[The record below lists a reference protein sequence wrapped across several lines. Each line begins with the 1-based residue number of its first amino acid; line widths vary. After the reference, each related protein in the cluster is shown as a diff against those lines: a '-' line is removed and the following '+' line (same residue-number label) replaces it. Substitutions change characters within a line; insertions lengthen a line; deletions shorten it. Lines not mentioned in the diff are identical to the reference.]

1 MQIPSCRDCIPRG
14 KMEALAQGSS
24 CLMSLMALS
33 ACQIEQPSPKMTT
46 SWKGIV
52 ENELKCLEWPF
63 EINKKA
69 EDLNDKSSALIM
81 HGNETISDSS
91 ADRGSR

>member
-1 MQIPSCRDCIPRG
+1 M
-14 KMEALAQGSS
+14 
-24 CLMSLMALS
+24 
-33 ACQIEQPSPKMTT
+33 
-46 SWKGIV
+46 
-52 ENELKCLEWPF
+52 ENELKWLEWPF

-81 HGNETISDSS
+81 HENETISDSS